1 MTEPEIIIDG
11 KKLTVGEA
19 MTVRVAI
26 NSFVS
31 DIQENGLGEDE
42 HGKAMSEGY
51 IRNGNAVLMKMDC
64 YNI

>member
-1 MTEPEIIIDG
+1 
-11 KKLTVGEA
+11 

-51 IRNGNAVLMKMDC
+51 IRNGKTVLMKMDC